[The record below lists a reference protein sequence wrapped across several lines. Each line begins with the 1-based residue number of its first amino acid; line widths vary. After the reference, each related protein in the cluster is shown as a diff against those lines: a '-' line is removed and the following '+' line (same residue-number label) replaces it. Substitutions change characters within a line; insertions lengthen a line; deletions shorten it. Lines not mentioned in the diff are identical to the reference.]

1 MVRFTNI
8 VLTYLVIGAV
18 MFGGGAIGWDSVGPA
33 QFFVTEDDGEIS
45 PSDQTEDNLSGIG
58 GALRSLVDSLAGPV
72 LIIWSIISGLI
83 GFLNW
88 PITVLWTN
96 NAPPVIILLLGV
108 PMTAAFYLSLIR
120 VLKGSA

>member
-1 MVRFTNI
+1 MVRFCNV

-18 MFGGGAIGWDSVGPA
+18 MFGGGAIGWDSIGPA
-33 QFFVTEDDGEIS
+33 QFFVDEDTGEIS
-45 PSDQTEDNLSGIG
+45 PSNQSEDRLNGTR
-58 GALRSLVDSLAGPV
+58 GALKSLVDSVAGPV

-96 NAPPVIILLLGV
+96 NAPPVIILVLGM

>member
-8 VLTYLVIGAV
+8 LLTYLVIGSV

-33 QFFVTEDDGEIS
+33 EFFVNEDDGEIS
-45 PSDQTEDNLSGIG
+45 PSDKAQENLTGTG
-58 GALRSLVDSLAGPV
+58 GALNSLVDSVAGPV

-88 PITVLWTN
+88 PITVLWVN
-96 NAPPVIILLLGV
+96 NAPPVIILLLGM